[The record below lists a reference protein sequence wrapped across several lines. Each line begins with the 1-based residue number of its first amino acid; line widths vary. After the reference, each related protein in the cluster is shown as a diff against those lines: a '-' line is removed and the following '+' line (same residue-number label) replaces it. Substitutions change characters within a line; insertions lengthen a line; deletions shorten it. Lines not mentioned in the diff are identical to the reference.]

1 MFVVK
6 FVWQVF
12 WCGASV
18 VVYGRYYELFERFC
32 TFQGVRQS
40 VDLVAL
46 NVRKNI
52 SYYGTFLRV
61 VLMKWFKENNIYI
74 FILLVRT

>member
-1 MFVVK
+1 MV
-6 FVWQVF
+6 QVLQ
-12 WCGASV
+12 CGASV
-18 VVYGRYYELFERFC
+18 VVYGCLAAYGYELFERFC

-46 NVRKNI
+46 NIQKSI
-52 SYYGTFLRV
+52 SYYGTLLRV